1 MLALLPACASLQKD
15 SLATGSIARQNDVPK
30 ESSRT
35 LIGHLKAQSAKK
47 AALLPAPITQP
58 ATTLAPMAAE
68 KFTAGDPVPDKTE
81 TATEQAAPAMVPDV
95 VTAPIDLMPF
105 EKKIFNRP
113 ENKRRTL
120 FDWFGGNEF
129 GASPAKT
136 DAIKTA
142 SIAGAEIGPKGPEG
156 KDAKPSLTLAQ
167 IVSKTLETNPDILI
181 VGAQEKEADTAI
193 KIEKA
198 SLLPQVDLT
207 VQSGKENTYTQSG
220 GTEDTHRSEMS
231 VSVEHVLYD
240 FGARK
245 NAIERREVLR
255 DSATLRRMDK
265 NEEIS
270 LQVMEAYLEYRR
282 NSDLL
287 AAAGRNLQAHEKL
300 VRLVKLN
307 EEGGNATVADVK
319 RAETRLESAK
329 SDRLNL
335 ANNQEDAIAAFRRLT
350 GVGPETVKSPD
361 DLAPKGKVRELK
373 DIEKLIAVNPLLRS
387 MMADK
392 RSLESQWLQQTSAL
406 RPEFFVRGEAN
417 YKMNVSGDTGL
428 GSDFKGMVGFRL
440 KLFDGGRRQQTLEQ
454 IDARIAEADARHTK
468 LYRELLQQME
478 QNNQALSTGEEQT
491 GLLEEQ
497 LAASNRAV
505 ELYQEQFEA
514 GERSPFELLDA
525 QRDAYKANG
534 ELINHR
540 YDAAASIYRNLRLNG
555 GLTHTIV
562 EVR

>member
-1 MLALLPACASLQKD
+1 
-15 SLATGSIARQNDVPK
+15 
-30 ESSRT
+30 
-35 LIGHLKAQSAKK
+35 
-47 AALLPAPITQP
+47 
-58 ATTLAPMAAE
+58 
-68 KFTAGDPVPDKTE
+68 
-81 TATEQAAPAMVPDV
+81 
-95 VTAPIDLMPF
+95 
-105 EKKIFNRP
+105 
-113 ENKRRTL
+113 
-120 FDWFGGNEF
+120 
-129 GASPAKT
+129 
-136 DAIKTA
+136 
-142 SIAGAEIGPKGPEG
+142 
-156 KDAKPSLTLAQ
+156 
-167 IVSKTLETNPDILI
+167 
-181 VGAQEKEADTAI
+181 
-193 KIEKA
+193 
-198 SLLPQVDLT
+198 
-207 VQSGKENTYTQSG
+207 
-220 GTEDTHRSEMS
+220 
-231 VSVEHVLYD
+231 
-240 FGARK
+240 
-245 NAIERREVLR
+245 
-255 DSATLRRMDK
+255 
-265 NEEIS
+265 
-270 LQVMEAYLEYRR
+270 
-282 NSDLL
+282 
-287 AAAGRNLQAHEKL
+287 
-300 VRLVKLN
+300 
-307 EEGGNATVADVK
+307 
-319 RAETRLESAK
+319 
-329 SDRLNL
+329 
-335 ANNQEDAIAAFRRLT
+335 
-350 GVGPETVKSPD
+350 
-361 DLAPKGKVRELK
+361 
-373 DIEKLIAVNPLLRS
+373 LRS